1 MWQRWEEFL
10 CGGYSE
16 QTLTEMKN
24 KDGCGSLRW
33 SGKPVGGQILESPG
47 GQVKY
52 LRLCYSCGCQ

>member
-1 MWQRWEEFL
+1 MWQRWEEFS

-33 SGKPVGGQILESPG
+33 SGKPVGGQIPESPG
-47 GQVKY
+47 GQVKC
-52 LRLCYSCGCQ
+52 LRLCL